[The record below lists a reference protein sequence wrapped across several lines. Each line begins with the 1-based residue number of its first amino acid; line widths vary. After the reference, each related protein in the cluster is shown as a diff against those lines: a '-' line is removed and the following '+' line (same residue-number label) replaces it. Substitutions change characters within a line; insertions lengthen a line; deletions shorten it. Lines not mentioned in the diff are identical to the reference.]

1 MNMDRMKAI
10 SAILLLSVTLGTGSC
25 ARFRQG
31 GAHLFS
37 RSRGSDLLSTG
48 LVGWQQIGG
57 GQDTW
62 HFKDGVLYTEGE
74 NGGWLATLRQYDNFK
89 LSLEFRVPPGGN
101 SGVFIRSPLEGDPA
115 YTGMEIQILD
125 DYAEEY
131 RSLNPYQY
139 TGSIYDVQAPSERA
153 SKEAGKWQEMVITAR
168 GPQIEIVLNGQKIID
183 TNVNYYPYK
192 ADSHPGLTRDRGYIG
207 LQNHGSRVEFRNIR
221 IREL

>member
-1 MNMDRMKAI
+1 MGVMRT
-10 SAILLLSVTLGTGSC
+10 ILTLLTLTLVCLAGSC
-25 ARFRQG
+25 GRMQRRSG
-31 GAHLFS
+31 GT
-37 RSRGSDLLSTG
+37 DLLSTG

-57 GQDTW
+57 GQDAW
-62 HFKDGVLYTEGE
+62 RFQDGILYTAGG
-74 NGGWLATLRQYDNFK
+74 NGGWLATIRQFDDFR

-125 DYAEEY
+125 DYAEPY

-153 SKEAGKWQEMVITAR
+153 TKHAGKWQKMVVTAR
-168 GPQIEIVLNGQKIID
+168 GPQIEVAVNGQKVVD

-192 ADSHPGLTRDRGYIG
+192 ASTHPGLKREGGFIG

-221 IREL
+221 IQEQ